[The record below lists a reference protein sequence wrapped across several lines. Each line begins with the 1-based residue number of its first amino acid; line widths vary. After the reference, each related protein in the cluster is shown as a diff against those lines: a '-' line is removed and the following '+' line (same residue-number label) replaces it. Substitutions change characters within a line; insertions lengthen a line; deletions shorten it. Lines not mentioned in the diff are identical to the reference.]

1 MRISLFW
8 RTFLLIGGLVALSLA
23 ATIRITREFE
33 HAPPEQQ
40 IAWEI
45 ASIVNLTRSA
55 LVSSE
60 GPRRSLLL
68 DELARVEDV
77 RVAPLEPGDRI
88 EPLPSP
94 DDTARL
100 ERSLRA
106 MLGPTTRIA
115 GSVNDEPGLWISF
128 DIDGDAYWL
137 VMNVERWTRRFG
149 PPWWLVASLAIG
161 VSMLGAIAI
170 SRLVNRPLANLARAI
185 GEVSQGGAPP
195 TLPEHGPTEI
205 ATLNQRF
212 NRMAT
217 DLAALEA
224 DRTLALA
231 GISHDIRA
239 PLTRLRMEIEL
250 ARLDPSERDSMTED
264 IERIDEIVG
273 KFVEYARTAPG
284 TERNVLPTTP
294 EIDAE
299 SALRRIV
306 DGYRIRLEAGSE
318 VFRASPG
325 PGSAQPAPRGGEG
338 SLAPPQAS
346 FSATIDPGLRW
357 RGDPLD
363 LERVQSNLLENAL
376 RYGRTP
382 ATGRPEV
389 EVVATQDNDGLRI
402 LVRDRGPGVPETEH
416 ERLVRPFARLD
427 LERSNAGGSG
437 LGLAIVERIARRHGG
452 WCRMR
457 NREGGGLEVEVRL

>member
-1 MRISLFW
+1 MRIRLFW

-23 ATIRITREFE
+23 ATLRLTREFE
-33 HAPPEQQ
+33 HAPPERQ

-77 RVAPLEPGDRI
+77 GVAPLEPGDRV

-94 DDTARL
+94 SDTARL

-106 MLGPTTRIA
+106 MLGATTRVA
-115 GSVNDEPGLWISF
+115 GSVNDEPGLWVSF
-128 DIDGDAYWL
+128 DIDGDEYWL
-137 VMNVERWTRRFG
+137 VMNIERWTRRFG
-149 PPWWLVASLAIG
+149 PPWWLVATLAIG

-170 SRLVNRPLANLARAI
+170 SRLVNRPLASLARAI
-185 GEVSQGGAPP
+185 GGVSRGEKPP

-212 NRMAT
+212 NRMAV
-217 DLAALEA
+217 DLATLEA

-239 PLTRLRMEIEL
+239 PLTRLRLEIEL
-250 ARLDPSERDSMTED
+250 APLAESDRESMCAD
-264 IERIDEIVG
+264 VDRIDEIVG
-273 KFVEYARTAPG
+273 KFVEYARSAPNAEG
-284 TERNVLPTTP
+284 HRPSATT

-299 SALRRIV
+299 ATIRRIV
-306 DGYRIRLEAGSE
+306 DGYRVRAQAG
-318 VFRASPG
+318 ASG
-325 PGSAQPAPRGGEG
+325 IT
-338 SLAPPQAS
+338 AS
-346 FSATIDPGLRW
+346 IAPGLRW
-357 RGDPLD
+357 IGDPLD
-363 LERVQSNLLENAL
+363 LERILANLLENAT
-376 RYGRTP
+376 RYGRSP
-382 ATGRPEV
+382 DSGELSIEV
-389 EVVATQDNDGLRI
+389 TALRDDSGLR
-402 LVRDRGPGVPETEH
+402 LQVRDRGPGVPESEL

-427 LERSNAGGSG
+427 RERSEAGGSG

-452 WCRMR
+452 YCRLR
-457 NREGGGLEVEVRL
+457 NRPDGGLEVEVRV